1 MKSERKNSVEPKSPE
16 PIDYERLGRMMEVIF
31 MTGYVNRVRYF
42 RMAFVKG
49 VFAGLG
55 SVVGASIVVALL
67 LWVIS
72 LFETLPL
79 IGPVSENIQQTVET
93 QDL

>member
-1 MKSERKNSVEPKSPE
+1 
-16 PIDYERLGRMMEVIF
+16 

>member
-1 MKSERKNSVEPKSPE
+1 VTLGRKNNSAEGASPE
-16 PIDYERLGRMMEVIF
+16 PVDYERLGRMMEVVF

-42 RMAFVKG
+42 RMAFLKG

-55 SVVGASIVVALL
+55 SVIGASIVVAIA
-67 LWVIS
+67 LWTLS

-79 IGPVSENIQQTVET
+79 IGPVSENIQKTVET
-93 QDL
+93 QN